1 MRKYISLA
9 FMAFL
14 SCSMLTSVS
23 AQYSLTIESSDAL
36 YVPGN
41 TVYRFYVN
49 LTDAS
54 DKFSAVFGND
64 QDPLVINSPD
74 GIFNSTFN
82 SSWSAAGI
90 NPAFVPVFPEIEED
104 SYATVG
110 LTGPASTSGI
120 AGAADPSL
128 VEDGAL
134 TPTIS
139 DYFISSINFWYCR
152 SS

>member
-23 AQYSLTIESSDAL
+23 AQYSLTIESSEAVN
-36 YVPGN
+36 VPGN

-64 QDPLVINSPD
+64 QDPLVINSPG

-82 SSWSAAGI
+82 ASWSASGI
-90 NPAFVPVFPEIEED
+90 NPAFLGFFPD
-104 SYATVG
+104 MA
-110 LTGPASTSGI
+110 
-120 AGAADPSL
+120 
-128 VEDGAL
+128 
-134 TPTIS
+134 
-139 DYFISSINFWYCR
+139 
-152 SS
+152 

>member
-23 AQYSLTIESSDAL
+23 AQYSLTIESSEAVN
-36 YVPGN
+36 VPGN

-64 QDPLVINSPD
+64 QDPLVINSPG
-74 GIFNSTFN
+74 GI
-82 SSWSAAGI
+82 
-90 NPAFVPVFPEIEED
+90 
-104 SYATVG
+104 
-110 LTGPASTSGI
+110 
-120 AGAADPSL
+120 
-128 VEDGAL
+128 
-134 TPTIS
+134 
-139 DYFISSINFWYCR
+139 
-152 SS
+152 